1 MAYVETPRTDAG
13 NSTYMPNGCD
23 LEDFSAENT
32 FLSPSKKEKDLVSQM
47 RNGRGIS
54 LRTPRPRVPLGDRR
68 NLQAPPAQGEFTPLL
83 KSVAKKNFQRS
94 GKYDGVPETPAFL
107 KNGYRGGA
115 SPALPTAT
123 PGAYSENTGSSIGA
137 SDDGTPVP
145 QIASSSAQVTP
156 LATLPKREGEGVL
169 TDQGNVL
176 TLREQENVSLRLTS
190 SKLPLTFQKIINKI
204 EKENFGL
211 KLKIHFLEDS
221 LRKSGPGLNET
232 ALKENADLKVD
243 RVTLR
248 KELARARKTMDRAE
262 REVEQYQK
270 ELQNAHDQT
279 KRKHADKK
287 VLEELEFLRREN
299 DAKESQI
306 REMCVDSNRGAKND
320 SEIEKLKSDIDDLQ
334 LDIREKVRQLDD
346 REDEIDGLKQQ
357 VKQNADALA
366 DAVEQSDQG
375 RQRIDELER
384 AQREFTD
391 QLEQF
396 HGIDE
401 ELADA
406 QTHVK
411 SLENDIEQATTQAE
425 KAQAE
430 ALGARQAQEKAEADL
445 EELRDE
451 MSNKSFSSKG
461 LTRQLEEKIQK
472 LQKTVTELRE
482 KESKS
487 EQDANQDRSRL
498 KGENGQLQQKLEIIN
513 QKCESLK
520 NQLQHATSSLERKCE
535 EKELLHSRHDA
546 LTAESKSLQDDL
558 TRSQAHVKDLEA
570 SLEVERSHALEND
583 RQLRDE
589 AEEKI
594 RQLCDKADRL
604 QRELEEKASQH
615 AAEQDQWHSQRRAL
629 ESERERAIEQS
640 AGLQRTINKLQETEG
655 TLSGREHKL
664 QEALES
670 EKQRHQSQEASLKR
684 DLDDLDA
691 NISGRR
697 KQLAESQS
705 ELAHVN
711 EELRVSRRNEAD
723 LEDKIQALEDEVS
736 VLQENL
742 DEEVARAKDESS
754 SVRQEA
760 EFLRRQLHSAK
771 QELSRAEGTL
781 ADTRAELEAHQGDL
795 QAGQGS
801 QDQLSGRLRNVESEL
816 QRVRTEKQ
824 SLQDKLANNSLE
836 LRGLRSS
843 LEDCEA
849 ERDQIKCQLKQLDT
863 QVDKTFMRDQ
873 EKTDLKKTKI
883 RLEADISRMKEER
896 NFLVDKNEAVE
907 RELEEEVQNSS
918 AEVGRLS
925 NEIAEL
931 KRDANTASD
940 SRDRELK
947 SARQLIQRMES
958 QVQELEERAAPTYGN
973 DDADVELSVLHKD
986 LAAARKRETESLQRE
1001 SAQRETVRDLKH
1013 QVTRLERQVHEA
1025 ELATIGMDSPKSS
1038 VGGSAR
1044 KTEIAEL
1051 RSQLSDAHRQLKDLR
1066 SKSRDS
1072 ERELRRKLD
1081 EAEREGQLNMA
1092 NSEQEREQLEQEISS
1107 LRHDQGSEQSKLLTA
1122 EKTISRL
1129 RTRIQTLESSL
1140 RDARNTTV
1148 GDRTM
1153 ADERKDL
1160 HEMLKDAK
1168 IEAEDL
1174 QLQISTRETNLKAA
1188 ATREEELRTHLQR
1201 VRGER
1206 AHQQKKSSALVTEL
1220 DALQSRYE
1228 RAVENLGRQQKAWE
1242 AERKAMNSR
1251 VRFPNTSISED
1262 RGAAGDNIN
1271 SNSEKE
1277 VEELQLVVREKEQ
1290 RHASELNGMATQ
1302 IGWLRWKLE
1311 READFRNCLKF
1322 EKSYLT
1328 TTVKMYEACNK
1339 LDLALMKKYFG
1350 IDAAKLTPEPRRKPS
1365 LRKYAHAVVFT
1376 LRCGRFARE
1385 WKEQQKVKTALNRAL
1400 EVARRGV
1407 LRKRIEAAGRD

>member
-1 MAYVETPRTDAG
+1 MAYAESPRTDAG
-13 NSTYMPNGCD
+13 NSTYMANGYD

-32 FLSPSKKEKDLVSQM
+32 FLSPSKKEKDLVSQL
-47 RNGRGIS
+47 RDGRGIS
-54 LRTPRPRVPLGDRR
+54 LRTPRPRAPLGDRR
-68 NLQAPPAQGEFTPLL
+68 NLQAPPVHAEFTPLL

-94 GKYDGVPETPAFL
+94 GKHDGVPETPAFL
-107 KNGYRGGA
+107 RKGYKGA
-115 SPALPTAT
+115 DSPALPTAT

-176 TLREQENVSLRLTS
+176 TLREQEN
-190 SKLPLTFQKIINKI
+190 IINKI

-243 RVTLR
+243 RVTLQ
-248 KELARARKTMDRAE
+248 KELARARKTMNRAE

-270 ELQNAHDQT
+270 DLQNAHDQM

-287 VLEELEFLRREN
+287 VLEEIEYLRREN
-299 DAKESQI
+299 DAKESRM
-306 REMCVDSNRGAKND
+306 RELRGDAERVAKND
-320 SEIEKLKSDIDDLQ
+320 SEIEKLKGNIDNLEI
-334 LDIREKVRQLDD
+334 DIREKDRHLDD
-346 REDEIDGLKQQ
+346 RENEIDSLKEQA
-357 VKQNADALA
+357 KQDANALA
-366 DAVEQSDQG
+366 EALEKSEQE
-375 RQRIDELER
+375 RQRIEELGL
-384 AQREFTD
+384 AQRASKVE
-391 QLEQF
+391 LAQF
-396 HGIDE
+396 HDIDE

-406 QTHVK
+406 QNRIQE
-411 SLENDIEQATTQAE
+411 LEKDIEQATSKAE
-425 KAQAE
+425 NAHNEAQE
-430 ALGARQAQEKAEADL
+430 ARQAQEKAEADL

-461 LTRQLEEKIQK
+461 LTRQLEDKIQK
-472 LQKTVTELRE
+472 LQKLVSELRE

-487 EQDANQDRSRL
+487 EQDANEDRSRF
-498 KGENGQLQQKLEIIN
+498 KDENGQLRQKLEMIS
-513 QKCESLK
+513 QKCEALK
-520 NQLQHATSSLERKCE
+520 NQLQNATSSLERKSE
-535 EKELLHSRHDA
+535 EKDLLHSRHDA

-570 SLEVERSHALEND
+570 SLEAERSYALEND
-583 RQLRDE
+583 RQLREEAEDKVRQISDE
-589 AEEKI
+589 A
-594 RQLCDKADRL
+594 DSL
-604 QRELEEKASQH
+604 QRKLEEKVNLH
-615 AAEQDQWHSQRRAL
+615 AAEQDKWGSQRRGL
-629 ESERERAIEQS
+629 ESERDRAIEQH

-670 EKQRHQSQEASLKR
+670 EIQRHQSQEASLKR
-684 DLDDLDA
+684 DLEDLDA
-691 NISGRR
+691 DIGERR
-697 KQLAESQS
+697 KQLVESRS

-711 EELRVSRRNEAD
+711 EELRVSRRNEAF
-723 LEDKIQALEDEVS
+723 LEEKIQALEDEIS
-736 VLQENL
+736 VLQDSL
-742 DEEVARAKDESS
+742 DEEAARAKDESS

-760 EFLRRQLHSAK
+760 ESLRRQLHSAE
-771 QELSRAEGTL
+771 QELSRAEATL
-781 ADTRAELEAHQGDL
+781 AGTRETHQGNL

-824 SLQDKLANNSLE
+824 SLQDKLAKNNLE
-836 LRGLRSS
+836 LHDLRSS
-843 LEDCEA
+843 LEDSEA
-849 ERDQIKCQLKQLDT
+849 ERDQIKAQLKQLDT
-863 QVDKTFMRDQ
+863 QIDKTFPRDQ
-873 EKTDLKKTKI
+873 EKTDLKKAKL
-883 RLEADISRMKEER
+883 RLEAETYRMKEEHDV
-896 NFLVDKNEAVE
+896 LIDKNEALE
-907 RELEEEVQNSS
+907 RELDEEVQRAS
-918 AEVGRLS
+918 AEEVRL
-925 NEIAEL
+925 NTEIAEL
-931 KRDANTASD
+931 KRGANASSD
-940 SRDRELK
+940 NRDRELK
-947 SARQLIQRMES
+947 SAKQWVQRLES
-958 QVQELEERAAPTYGN
+958 QVQELEERAAPVHGN
-973 DDADVELSVLHKD
+973 DHTDVELSVLHKD
-986 LAAARKRETESLQRE
+986 LAAARKKEMEALQRE
-1001 SAQRETVRDLKH
+1001 SAQREAIRDLKH

-1025 ELATIGMDSPKSS
+1025 ELATIGIDSPKSS

-1044 KTEIAEL
+1044 KTEIAQL
-1051 RSQLSDAHRQLKDLR
+1051 RSQLSEAHRQLKDLR
-1066 SKSRDS
+1066 SKCRDS
-1072 ERELRRKLD
+1072 EREFRRKLD
-1081 EAEREGQLNMA
+1081 EAEREAQRNMA
-1092 NSEQEREQLEQEISS
+1092 NSDQEREQFEQELSS
-1107 LRHDQGSEQSKLLTA
+1107 IRHDQESEQSKLTAA

-1206 AHQQKKSSALVTEL
+1206 AHQQQKSGALVAEL

-1251 VRFPNTSISED
+1251 VRFPNTSISEN
-1262 RGAAGDNIN
+1262 RGDDKNG
-1271 SNSEKE
+1271 KE
-1277 VEELQLVVREKEQ
+1277 VEELQLVVREKEK
-1290 RHASELNGMATQ
+1290 RHAGELNGMATQ
-1302 IGWLRWKLE
+1302 IQWLRWKLE

-1350 IDAAKLTPEPRRKPS
+1350 IDSAKLTPEPKRKPS
-1365 LRKYAHAVVFT
+1365 LRKFAHAVIFT
-1376 LRCGRFARE
+1376 LRCKRYADE
-1385 WKEQQKVKTALNRAL
+1385 WTEQQKVKTALNQAL

-1407 LRKRIEAAGRD
+1407 LRKKIEAAGRKG